1 MARFDPLG
9 LVIPDS
15 RLRIDL
21 RGEPGTVINQVE
33 VRLRTVPVVGDYSVV
48 TPFGT
53 FVVPVNNL
61 NETIVILPGAAQG
74 ITADNFVG
82 ALAGNVEFFFT
93 NGTGNLVNPA
103 LGTFWGDGA
112 TPAPLLMPPGFVL
125 PPDGAL
131 TFRVIGPLGS
141 GVDAAQPNFTV
152 EGKVNALPLPPA
164 ISVTPATHNFG
175 NINVGSV
182 AINRVTIANLGSGN
196 LTIGL
201 ISLAPVGPIAMGVDT
216 CSGQTLLPA
225 GSCTVQVRFLPLSV
239 AVSNATLS
247 IPSNDPVTPLVNVT
261 LTGSGVGGQV
271 FGDVLPTSLFENHI
285 NSLFNNGITTGCAP
299 GQFCPQSLVTRGEMS
314 AFIIRAVE
322 GEPLT
327 GPPTPTFG
335 DVPLAHPFFRYVER
349 MVVRGITL
357 GIGGGLYGPDLNVTR
372 AEMASFIVRA
382 VDGADAPGPCTG
394 FFTDVPIGAPHCA
407 NIERLRTLNVTLG
420 CSAGLYCPAGRVLR
434 EQMAAFI
441 ARAFLG
447 IP

>member
-1 MARFDPLG
+1 MKAKIQIFVFLVAFAVIGGISSISHAQLTAVGPVDVGTGFPAWFRDIPGLQLGPCDVINEDPVNNGTNLPPCPTLILNNFGGGFVPGNITDFAYYRAVARFDPLG

-152 EGKVNALPLPPA
+152 
-164 ISVTPATHNFG
+164 
-175 NINVGSV
+175 
-182 AINRVTIANLGSGN
+182 
-196 LTIGL
+196 
-201 ISLAPVGPIAMGVDT
+201 
-216 CSGQTLLPA
+216 
-225 GSCTVQVRFLPLSV
+225 
-239 AVSNATLS
+239 
-247 IPSNDPVTPLVNVT
+247 
-261 LTGSGVGGQV
+261 
-271 FGDVLPTSLFENHI
+271 
-285 NSLFNNGITTGCAP
+285 
-299 GQFCPQSLVTRGEMS
+299 
-314 AFIIRAVE
+314 
-322 GEPLT
+322 
-327 GPPTPTFG
+327 
-335 DVPLAHPFFRYVER
+335 
-349 MVVRGITL
+349 
-357 GIGGGLYGPDLNVTR
+357 
-372 AEMASFIVRA
+372 
-382 VDGADAPGPCTG
+382 
-394 FFTDVPIGAPHCA
+394 
-407 NIERLRTLNVTLG
+407 
-420 CSAGLYCPAGRVLR
+420 
-434 EQMAAFI
+434 
-441 ARAFLG
+441 
-447 IP
+447 